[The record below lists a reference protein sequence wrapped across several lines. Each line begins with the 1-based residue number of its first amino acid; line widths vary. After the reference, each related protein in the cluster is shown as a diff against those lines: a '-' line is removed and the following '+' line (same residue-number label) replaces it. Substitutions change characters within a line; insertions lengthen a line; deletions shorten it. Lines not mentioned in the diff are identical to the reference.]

1 MILEIARGR
10 STLPGQ
16 PDPTT
21 MPSIQA
27 TIEALK
33 AASLRDRVKVIV
45 GAEPSR

>member
-16 PDPTT
+16 PTT